1 MYEDENIE
9 PEFMKRHKSSPFRTP
24 DHYFDSIEDRIMDSI
39 KQETKKKTSSAKVFQ
54 LLKPLLGLAA
64 SIAIVYLLVYYSTNQ
79 LSPKSTV
86 KADIADTNSID
97 SLHNYAFNISLIDE
111 NSLVNAIFGDEPV
124 DSTKINSDEVLAY
137 LSTEMS
143 DLDIYSEIQN

>member
-1 MYEDENIE
+1 MYEEENIE

-39 KQETKKKTSSAKVFQ
+39 KHGTKKKASTKVFQ

-79 LSPKSTV
+79 LLPKSTV

-97 SLHNYAFNISLIDE
+97 SLHNYVFNISLIDE
-111 NSLVNAIFGDEPV
+111 NSLVNAIFGAEPV
-124 DSTKINSDEVLAY
+124 DSPKINSDEILAY

-143 DLDIYSEIQN
+143 DLDIYTEIQN

>member
-1 MYEDENIE
+1 MYEEENIE
-9 PEFMKRHKSSPFRTP
+9 PEFMKRHKASPFRTP

-39 KQETKKKTSSAKVFQ
+39 KHETKKKTTSTKVFQ
-54 LLKPLLGLAA
+54 LLKPALGLAA
-64 SIAIVYLLVYYSTNQ
+64 CLAIVYLLVYHHTNQ
-79 LSPKSTV
+79 LSPRSIV
-86 KADIADTNSID
+86 KAETTDTNSID